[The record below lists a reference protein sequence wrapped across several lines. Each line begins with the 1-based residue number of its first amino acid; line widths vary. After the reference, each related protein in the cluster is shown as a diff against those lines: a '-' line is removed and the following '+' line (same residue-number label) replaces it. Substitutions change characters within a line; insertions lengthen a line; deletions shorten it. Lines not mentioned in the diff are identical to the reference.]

1 MKRKKS
7 KSKSKVQSLNL
18 RNPKQMDVI
27 NLFAVSEG
35 RVSRQDIVSVGN
47 KEIFY
52 RMLNLGYIKETVN
65 GSGIYKA
72 TPKLKSFTQAA
83 TGKSYNNGCSNKHS
97 RIMCKVATT
106 IIPKAVLEEGRF
118 AGQNE
123 IKGKMEMFKASN
135 KYSRGLQIMRNQV
148 KSDYLSCKKNYES
161 STSYQQRL
169 DNRKDLD
176 AAKMRLDVINSDN
189 PCFTPDMEI
198 SITRAEAE
206 QMLQTVREIEE
217 SSDGREHSLMMQN
230 EEKLEQMLSGTS
242 ETFTV
247 GVEIVTENYCNEELY
262 RHQLYEILT
271 GEQVLY
277 FC

>member
-1 MKRKKS
+1 MKRKKN
-7 KSKSKVQSLNL
+7 KVKSLNL

-47 KEIFY
+47 KEILY

-83 TGKSYNNGCSNKHS
+83 IGKSYSNGCSNKHS
-97 RIMCKVATT
+97 RTMSKVATT
-106 IIPKAVLEEGRF
+106 VIPKTVLTEGRF

-123 IKGKMEMFKASN
+123 IKSRMDSFKASN
-135 KYSRGLQIMRNQV
+135 HYSRGLQTMRNQV
-148 KSDYLSCKKNYES
+148 KSDYSSCKKRYES
-161 STSYQQRL
+161 STNYQQRL
-169 DNRKDLD
+169 DSRKDLNS
-176 AAKMRLDVINSDN
+176 AEMRLNVINSDN

-198 SITRAEAE
+198 TITRAEAE
-206 QMLQTVREIEE
+206 QMLQTVRELEE
-217 SSDGREHSLMMQN
+217 SSDGREHSLMCQN

-262 RHQLYEILT
+262 RHQVYEILT